1 MTALAEYQPM
11 TLGRSLA
18 FATSKPVSAFS
29 PQKLWSVFDSN
40 HLDLW
45 YSDTR
50 TIALSRMMSFSMRI
64 FRPCSWCARS

>member
-1 MTALAEYQPM
+1 MAEHQPIVLAC
-11 TLGRSLA
+11 SLA
-18 FATSKPVSAFS
+18 VATLEPISAFG
-29 PQKLWSVFDSN
+29 PPRLPTAFESN

-45 YSDTR
+45 NSDTR

>member
-1 MTALAEYQPM
+1 MADQRLRYWAVRWP
-11 TLGRSLA
+11 LPPLSH
-18 FATSKPVSAFS
+18 SAFG
-29 PQKLWSVFDSN
+29 PQKLRTVFKSN

-50 TIALSRMMSFSMRI
+50 TIAFSRMMSFSMRI